1 MRVQV
6 FAQLYEPSLVGCIL
20 RLLLCSA
27 YIWSGITKLLEF
39 ESTVAHFASR
49 FKLPAPRAAVT
60 ITIIVQ
66 LGGPAMITTGWMAPL
81 GAIALAVFTIAATVV
96 AYPFWTQKGVER
108 RRNIETFLEH
118 VGLAAAFLLVVWP
131 Q

>member
-1 MRVQV
+1 MPIQV
-6 FAQLYEPSLVGCIL
+6 FAQVYEPSLVGCIL

-39 ESTVAHFASR
+39 ESTVAHFDSR
-49 FKLPAPRAAVT
+49 FKLPAPRAAVA

-66 LGGPAMITTGWMAPL
+66 LGGSAMITAAWMAPL
-81 GAIALAVFTIAATVV
+81 GAIALALFTIAATVV
-96 AYPFWTQKGVER
+96 AYPFWTLKGIER